1 VVLFS
6 DGISEQP
13 NADGVMMGCG
23 PVVSALQ
30 GSSGTGEDVARLLSL
45 LERHAQGEPYFDDVT
60 VASIAFEPA

>member
-1 VVLFS
+1 
-6 DGISEQP
+6 
-13 NADGVMMGCG
+13 MMGCE

-30 GSSGTGEDVARLLSL
+30 GSSGTDEDVARLLSL